1 MSVNANLRTARQD
14 FDAFV
19 DWVGETLAD
28 MTVAHQ
34 ILAICMFCIV
44 LIWLM
49 LLRPGKYDDDK
60 RAMGHQFNMALGI
73 VMIFGLGVGYFL
85 TPNILS
91 LGGLL
96 G

>member
-1 MSVNANLRTARQD
+1 MAVNANLRTARQD

-19 DWVGETLAD
+19 AWIQDTLAG
-28 MTVAHQ
+28 MSVAHQ
-34 ILAICMFCIV
+34 VLAICLFCLV

-49 LLRPGKYDDDK
+49 SLRSGKYDDDK
-60 RAMGHQFNMALGI
+60 TAMGRQFNMALGI

-85 TPNILS
+85 TPNLLS

>member
-1 MSVNANLRTARQD
+1 MS
-14 FDAFV
+14 
-19 DWVGETLAD
+19 
-28 MTVAHQ
+28 VAHQ
-34 ILAICMFCIV
+34 VLAICLFCLV

-49 LLRPGKYDDDK
+49 LLRPGKYGNDEN
-60 RAMGHQFNMALGI
+60 AMGRQFNMALGI

-96 G
+96 GET